1 MFKNYFKTA
10 WRNLWKNKIYSTI
23 NVVGLSIGM
32 AACIA
37 ILLFVFY
44 ERSFDKFHT
53 KNIYRLNEVQKFEG
67 MVAAQK
73 VALSM
78 YPMAPTLRAE
88 FPEIKNFTRINSG
101 GSTPFNYGDKK
112 VYVKR
117 LCFVDSTFLQIF
129 DFKLLQ
135 GDRNTALQK
144 PNTIVLT
151 KDAAESFFGNEN
163 PIGKTLTSYRR
174 GDTTDLLVTGVL
186 ENVPQNSQLQFTAL
200 VPFRTIEQPQ
210 WMNNWGGNWLN
221 TYLEISPN
229 TNIAALEKKF
239 PDYLKRHMSND
250 NWKNYELFL
259 LPLGEVHG
267 GASDIGLDGFNYQQ
281 FDKSYTNIF
290 FIIAFVVLLIACV
303 NFMNLSTARSAERAR
318 EVGVRK
324 SVGAFRWQLSMQFI
338 GESIMLAFIALF
350 FAIILVKLF
359 LPAIE
364 NLSGRDLDFP
374 IFTNWKLILSLIAGT
389 LLLGIISGLYPSA
402 YLSSFKP
409 VKVLKGSIQTGRGK
423 SSLRNV
429 LVVTQFASAI
439 FLIIAT
445 TFAIR
450 QLNFMKN
457 RDTGFDREQVVNV
470 PLNQGARN
478 YQLLK
483 KELLQNTLVSSVTA
497 SQDILGSHLDQSG
510 IEFKGDGPKR
520 ELTSTRL
527 IVDPDYLK
535 LYKIQLIDG
544 RDFSTDSSMKGRE
557 YIINESLAK
566 ELLKDNTKAEF
577 SSLLGKQ
584 FGFDSSSTGAEG
596 QIIGIAKDFNFNSLH
611 HKIETMFMFNWADWG
626 YGNMSVKIN
635 GSRAKEA
642 LSYIESVWKKI
653 NPGIPYEYQFLD
665 DHFKEVYRADSQIN
679 TIVGALAIL
688 AIIISCLG
696 LFGLA
701 SYAAEKRVKEV
712 GIRKVLGASIQHIVF
727 KLSKDFLKYVLIAA
741 LIALPLSWFAI
752 NKWLQDYAYRVDI
765 SWWIFLVAVVL
776 ALAIALITISFQAI
790 KAAIANPVKSLRT
803 E

>member
-10 WRNLWKNKIYSTI
+10 WRNLWKNKVYSAI
-23 NVVGLSIGM
+23 NVIGLSIGM

-37 ILLFVFY
+37 ILIFVSY
-44 ERSFDKFHT
+44 ERSFDNFHT

-78 YPMAPTLRAE
+78 YPMGPTLRAE
-88 FPEIKNFTRINSG
+88 FPEVENFTRINAAG
-101 GSTPFNYGDKK
+101 NTPLDYGDKR
-112 VYVKR
+112 VYIKR
-117 LCFVDSTFLQIF
+117 VCFVDSTFLSIF

-135 GDRNTALQK
+135 GDRNTALEK
-144 PNTIVLT
+144 PNSIVLT
-151 KDAAESFFGNEN
+151 KETAENFFGKEN
-163 PIGKTLTSYRR
+163 PIGKRLTSYRR
-174 GDTTDLLVTGVL
+174 DDTTELLVTGVL
-186 ENVPQNSQLQFTAL
+186 ENVPQNSQLQFNAL
-200 VPFRTIEQPQ
+200 IPFRTIENPD

-221 TYLEISPN
+221 TYLELAPN
-229 TNIAALEKKF
+229 TDIAALEKKF
-239 PDYLKRHMSND
+239 PAYLKRHMTNE

-259 LPLGEVHG
+259 LPLSKVHG
-267 GASDIGLDGFNYQQ
+267 GASDIGLDNFNYQQ
-281 FDKSYTNIF
+281 FDENYTNIF
-290 FIIAFVVLLIACV
+290 FIIALVVLLIACV

-324 SVGAFRWQLSMQFI
+324 SIGAFRWQLSIQFI
-338 GESIMLAFIALF
+338 GESIMLSFIALF
-350 FAIILVKLF
+350 FAVILVKAF
-359 LPAIE
+359 MPAIE
-364 NLSGRDLDFP
+364 NLSGRQLEFP
-374 IFTNWKLILSLIAGT
+374 IFTSWKLAVALIGGSIV
-389 LLLGIISGLYPSA
+389 LGILSGLYPSA
-402 YLSSFKP
+402 YLSSFQP
-409 VKVLKGSIQTGRGK
+409 VKVLKGSTGTGRNK
-423 SSLRNV
+423 SLLRNV

-445 TFAIR
+445 TFALR

-457 RDTGFDREQVVNV
+457 KSTGFDREQVVNI
-470 PLNQGARN
+470 PLNRAAGQH
-478 YQLLK
+478 YSVLK
-483 KELLQNTLVSSVTA
+483 KELLQSTLVSGVTA

-510 IEFKGDGPKR
+510 IEFRGDGPKR

-527 IVDPDYLK
+527 IVDPDYVN
-535 LYKIQLIDG
+535 LYKIQLVEG
-544 RDFSTDSSMKGRE
+544 KNFSADSAANGRE
-557 YIINESLAK
+557 YIINQSLAK

-584 FGFDSSSTGAEG
+584 FGFDSTG

-611 HKIETMFMFNWADWG
+611 HKIETMFMLNQTQWG
-626 YGNMSVKIN
+626 FSNLSVKIN
-635 GSRAKEA
+635 GNRAKDA
-642 LSYIESVWKKI
+642 LTHIESVWKKVCV
-653 NPGIPYEYQFLD
+653 GIPYEYQFLD
-665 DHFKEVYRADSQIN
+665 DHFKEVYRADSQIS
-679 TIVGALAIL
+679 TIVGTLAIL

-712 GIRKVLGASIQHIVF
+712 GIRKVLGASLQHIVF

-741 LIALPLSWFAI
+741 LIALPLSWFAV
-752 NKWLQDYAYRVDI
+752 NKWLEDYAYRVNI
-765 SWWIFLVAVVL
+765 SWWIFLGAIVL
-776 ALAIALITISFQAI
+776 ALLIALITISFQAI

>member
-78 YPMAPTLRAE
+78 YPMAPTLKAE
-88 FPEIKNFTRINSG
+88 FPEIKNYTRING
-101 GSTPFNYGDKK
+101 AGSVPLNYGEKK
-112 VYVKR
+112 IYVDR
-117 LCFVDSTFLQIF
+117 VCFVDSTFLQIF

-135 GDRNTALQK
+135 GDRNTALEK
-144 PNTIVLT
+144 SNTIVIT
-151 KDAAESFFGNEN
+151 KEVAESFFGKEN
-163 PIGKTLTSYRR
+163 PIGKTLTRHR
-174 GDTTDLLVTGVL
+174 HDTTGFVVTGVL
-186 ENVPQNSQLQFTAL
+186 ENIPQNSQLQFKAL
-200 VPFRTIEQPQ
+200 VPFRTIERPD

-221 TYLEISPN
+221 TYLELAPK

-259 LPLGEVHG
+259 LPLSEVHG
-267 GASDIGLDGFNYQQ
+267 GASDIGLDSFNYQQ
-281 FDKSYTNIF
+281 FDKGYTKIF
-290 FIIAFVVLLIACV
+290 FIIALVVLLIACV

-324 SVGAFRWQLSMQFI
+324 SIGAFRWQLSMQFI
-338 GESIMLAFIALF
+338 GESVMMTFIALF

-364 NLSGRDLDFP
+364 NLSQRDLDFP
-374 IFTNWKLILSLIAGT
+374 IFTSWKLILALLGGT
-389 LLLGIISGLYPSA
+389 IGLGIISGLYPSV

-409 VKVLKGSIQTGRGK
+409 VKVLKGSAQTGRSK
-423 SSLRNV
+423 SVLRNV

-445 TFAIR
+445 TFALR
-450 QLNFMKN
+450 QLNFMRN
-457 RDTGFDREQVVNV
+457 RATGFDREQVVNI
-470 PLNQGARN
+470 PLNSGAGRN
-478 YQLLK
+478 YQLFK
-483 KELLQNTLVSSVTA
+483 NELLQNSLVSGVTA
-497 SQDILGSHLDQSG
+497 SQDVLGSHLDQSG
-510 IEFKGDGPKR
+510 IQFKGDGPKR

-527 IVDPDYLK
+527 IVDPGYLK
-535 LYKIQLIDG
+535 LYKIQLVEG
-544 RDFSTDSSMKGRE
+544 RDFSSDSSANGRE

-566 ELLKDNTKAEF
+566 ELLKDNTKADF
-577 SSLLGKQ
+577 SSLIGKG
-584 FGFDSSSTGAEG
+584 FGFDSIG
-596 QIIGIAKDFNFNSLH
+596 QIVGVAKDFNFNSLH
-611 HKIETMFMFNWADWG
+611 HKIETMFMFNQTKWG
-626 YGNMSVKIN
+626 FGTVSVKIN
-635 GSRAKEA
+635 GSRAKDA
-642 LSYIESVWKKI
+642 LTYIESVWKKI
-653 NPGIPYEYQFLD
+653 NPGIPYEYEFLD
-665 DHFKEVYRADSQIN
+665 DHFKEVYRADSQIS
-679 TIVGALAIL
+679 TIVGALALL

-701 SYAAEKRVKEV
+701 SYAAEKKVKEV
-712 GIRKVLGASIQHIVF
+712 GIRKVLGASLQHIVF

-752 NKWLQDYAYRVDI
+752 NKWLQDYAYRVEI
-765 SWWIFLVAVVL
+765 SWWIFLVAVIL
-776 ALAIALITISFQAI
+776 ALVIALVTISFQAI
-790 KAAIANPVKSLRT
+790 KAAIANPIKSLRT